1 MLSRIEP
8 WKCSISNTFNDEATY
23 IELTLQGWVVGTA
36 EKILVPGNLVKL
48 VNMVNLVNLVNTVLT
63 RSTWSSW
70 EMPPKHK
77 LFNPNIVFYFF
88 LRFL

>member
-8 WKCSISNTFNDEATY
+8 WKCLISNTFNDEATY

-36 EKILVPGNLVKL
+36 EKILVPGNLV
-48 VNMVNLVNLVNTVLT
+48 NLVNLVNTVLT
-63 RSTWSSW
+63 WSTWSTW

-88 LRFL
+88 LEFL